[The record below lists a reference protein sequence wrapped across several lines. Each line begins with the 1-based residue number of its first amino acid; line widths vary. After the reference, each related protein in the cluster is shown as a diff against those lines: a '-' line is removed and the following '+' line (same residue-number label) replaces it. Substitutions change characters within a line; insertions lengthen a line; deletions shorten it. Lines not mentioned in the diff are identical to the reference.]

1 MRKKYLVRLTSKE
14 REHLSEVIK
23 KLKGSGQQVRRA
35 HILLKADADGPSW
48 TDEQIAQA
56 FSCRIKTV
64 ENLRQRFVER
74 GFEPT
79 LEGKKREQSPTPKRL
94 NGEPEAKIIAIRLG
108 PPPPGYANWSRR
120 LLADWVVELKWVDS
134 VSHETRRQTLKK
146 TG

>member
-1 MRKKYLVRLTSKE
+1 MRKKYIVRLTLKE

-23 KLKGSGQQVRRA
+23 KLKGSGQKVRRA

-74 GFEPT
+74 GFEST

-94 NGEPEAKIIAIRLG
+94 NGEQEAKIIAIRLG
-108 PPPPGYANWSRR
+108 PPPPGYANWSLR
-120 LLADWVVELKWVDS
+120 LLADWVVELK
-134 VSHETRRQTLKK
+134 
-146 TG
+146 

>member
-1 MRKKYLVRLTSKE
+1 M
-14 REHLSEVIK
+14 
-23 KLKGSGQQVRRA
+23 
-35 HILLKADADGPSW
+35 LKADADGPSW

-94 NGEPEAKIIAIRLG
+94 NGEQEAKIIAIRLG
-108 PPPPGYANWSRR
+108 PPPPGYANWSLR
-120 LLADWVVELKWVDS
+120 LLADWVVELKLVDS
-134 VSHETRRQTLKK
+134 VSHETLRQTLKK
-146 TG
+146 TV